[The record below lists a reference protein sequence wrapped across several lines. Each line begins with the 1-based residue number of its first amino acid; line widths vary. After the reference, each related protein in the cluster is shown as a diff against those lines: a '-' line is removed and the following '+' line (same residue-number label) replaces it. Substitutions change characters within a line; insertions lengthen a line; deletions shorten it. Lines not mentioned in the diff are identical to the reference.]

1 MLSEDALCLGLREGA
16 TSYYRKF
23 HLVTSMA
30 TWSEAQQYC
39 REKYSDLATANSL
52 EEAVEVSEMAAANQY
67 TWIGLHRGNWKWSNG
82 NPMTFNKLTIVE
94 AREPPCC
101 GLVSSDGTWGKTSCL
116 EQHSF
121 LCYEETSEGLKKY
134 IVVQQ
139 VKSWTEAQ
147 RYCRER
153 HTDLVSVTSAT
164 EDQDVKIKAQGTVVW
179 IGLFFEPWTWSDG
192 AKFSL
197 DYFNNIESYSLSE
210 ECACVSVY
218 YSCGTRKW
226 NDFSCNVK
234 MPFICY
240 EGLREGATINNRKF
254 HLVNSPETWS
264 EAQQYCRDK
273 YTDLATAYTIEK
285 AVEFS
290 QITAINQYT
299 WIGMYRGYFQWSNGL
314 PVKFNKL
321 TIVESREP
329 PCCGVVTSDGTWKK
343 TSCLEQHSFLCY
355 EATSYYRTF
364 YPVNSPVTWSEAQW
378 YCREKYTDLATAYT
392 IEEAVELSQMAK
404 ANYHTWTG
412 LYRGDWQWSNG
423 LPVKFNNLS
432 IVGANEPPCCVLVTL
447 DGTWMKT
454 PCLEQHSFLCY
465 EGKRH
470 CTTVQ
475 GVLL

>member
-1 MLSEDALCLGLREGA
+1 MDQCVLLFLLFTGLREGA

-240 EGLREGATINNRKF
+240 EGKERLVQTVTFTVDSKIDPNNPEMRENVLRQARGRFSQLGLTGEVQLWWRERQDGQVFHQEMEEPDKGEIISVAPVDPELKSDISLHSQAVWEGPGRDRLVQRVTLRLDPIINPNHPEMREYVLRQVRERFSQLGLTVEVQLWWRERLDGQVF
-254 HLVNSPETWS
+254 HQETKEQAKVGLQADDQGGQMALS
-264 EAQQYCRDK
+264 IMVYPG
-273 YTDLATAYTIEK
+273 IEK
-285 AVEFS
+285 HDNATV
-290 QITAINQYT
+290 TT
-299 WIGMYRGYFQWSNGL
+299 
-314 PVKFNKL
+314 
-321 TIVESREP
+321 TDSR
-329 PCCGVVTSDGTWKK
+329 K
-343 TSCLEQHSFLCY
+343 
-355 EATSYYRTF
+355 
-364 YPVNSPVTWSEAQW
+364 
-378 YCREKYTDLATAYT
+378 
-392 IEEAVELSQMAK
+392 
-404 ANYHTWTG
+404 
-412 LYRGDWQWSNG
+412 
-423 LPVKFNNLS
+423 
-432 IVGANEPPCCVLVTL
+432 
-447 DGTWMKT
+447 
-454 PCLEQHSFLCY
+454 
-465 EGKRH
+465 
-470 CTTVQ
+470 
-475 GVLL
+475 